1 MESPFFRN
9 HWNYHPQRPRY
20 VPSMMEIPV
29 HRRTVPVV
37 PKVVSIPVRFVESK
51 KSRSDSATKIQKVF
65 RGFLVR
71 KSVKK
76 VVAIEREVN
85 EIQRRLSNEE
95 TVDLIRKDGKERIR
109 FGEMLMSLLFRL
121 DSVEGVDIGIRNFR
135 KALIKKA
142 IALQEKVDSIAAV
155 DEATDFVHET
165 LEAATAK
172 CDSEAADRSSGMN
185 ISGAREIGA
194 EETPDLKDR
203 IPELEDESCTAKMA
217 NSEPVDGGDDDRT
230 EIESVEYADD
240 CNERG
245 NVDEVALTPRYT
257 EKEGAIM
264 EESTACSMESNAD
277 LEGPDADDDIPK
289 PQVSEQGKNSPGK
302 DEVPAE
308 VDNDM
313 MHREVEAA
321 EPQVSEQ
328 GKNSPGKDEV
338 PAEVDNDM
346 MHREVEAA
354 EPQVSEQGKNSP
366 GKDEV
371 PAEFDNDMMH
381 REVEVAEEYA
391 EMSDAESQTDSSNNP
406 PNLDNVVA
414 EYGAVDQREGSGN
427 EEEPVDEEEEYSR
440 VKGGEE
446 DGESRELLEK
456 MMVDNKRMMEMMAQL
471 FEKNEMQSRLLS
483 SLSHRVEQLEKALV
497 LEMLRKK
504 KRRNSTDFS
513 EKCPKTKKSD

>member
-1 MESPFFRN
+1 
-9 HWNYHPQRPRY
+9 
-20 VPSMMEIPV
+20 MMEIPV

-85 EIQRRLSNEE
+85 EIQRRLANEE
-95 TVDLIRKDGKERIR
+95 TVDLIRKDGKERIK

-121 DSVEGVDIGIRNFR
+121 DSVKGVDFGIRNFR
-135 KALIKKA
+135 KAVIKKA

-155 DEATDFVHET
+155 DEATDVVHET

-172 CDSEAADRSSGMN
+172 CDSEAVDRSSGMD
-185 ISGAREIGA
+185 ISGAREIVA
-194 EETPDLKDR
+194 KETQDLKDR

-217 NSEPVDGGDDDRT
+217 NSEPVDGCDDDRT
-230 EIESVEYADD
+230 EIESVEPADD

-257 EKEGAIM
+257 AKEGAII

-277 LEGPDADDDIPK
+277 LEAPDADDDIPK
-289 PQVSEQGKNSPGK
+289 PQVSEQDKNSPGE

-308 VDNDM
+308 VDNDI

-338 PAEVDNDM
+338 PAEVDSDM

-354 EPQVSEQGKNSP
+354 E
-366 GKDEV
+366 
-371 PAEFDNDMMH
+371 
-381 REVEVAEEYA
+381 EYA
-391 EMSDAESQTDSSNNP
+391 EMSEAESQTDSCNNP
-406 PNLDNVVA
+406 PNFDNGVA
-414 EYGAVDQREGSGN
+414 EYGAVDQREDSGN
-427 EEEPVDEEEEYSR
+427 GEEPVEEEEDDSR
-440 VKGGEE
+440 MKGREE
-446 DGESRELLEK
+446 HGESRELLEK
-456 MMVDNKRMMEMMAQL
+456 MMVDNKRMMEMMTQL

-483 SLSHRVEQLEKALV
+483 SLSHRVDQLEKALV
-497 LEMLRKK
+497 YEMLRKK
-504 KRRNSTDFS
+504 KRRNSIDCS
-513 EKCPKTKKSD
+513 EKCPKTKKSGK

>member
-346 MHREVEAA
+346 MHREVE
-354 EPQVSEQGKNSP
+354 
-366 GKDEV
+366 
-371 PAEFDNDMMH
+371 
-381 REVEVAEEYA
+381 VAEEYA

-513 EKCPKTKKSD
+513 EKCPKTKKSGK

>member
-85 EIQRRLSNEE
+85 EIQRRLANEE
-95 TVDLIRKDGKERIR
+95 TVDLIRKDGKERIK

-121 DSVEGVDIGIRNFR
+121 DSVKGVDFGIRNFR
-135 KALIKKA
+135 KAVIKKA

-155 DEATDFVHET
+155 DEATDVVHET

-172 CDSEAADRSSGMN
+172 CDSEAVDRSSGMD
-185 ISGAREIGA
+185 ISGAREIVA
-194 EETPDLKDR
+194 KETQDLKDR

-217 NSEPVDGGDDDRT
+217 NSEPVDGCDDDRT
-230 EIESVEYADD
+230 EIESVEPADD

-257 EKEGAIM
+257 AKEGAII

-277 LEGPDADDDIPK
+277 LEAPDADDDIPK
-289 PQVSEQGKNSPGK
+289 PQVSEQDKNSPGE

-308 VDNDM
+308 VDNDI
-313 MHREVEAA
+313 MHREVEA
-321 EPQVSEQ
+321 
-328 GKNSPGKDEV
+328 
-338 PAEVDNDM
+338 
-346 MHREVEAA
+346 
-354 EPQVSEQGKNSP
+354 
-366 GKDEV
+366 
-371 PAEFDNDMMH
+371 
-381 REVEVAEEYA
+381 AEEYA

-406 PNLDNVVA
+406 PNLDNGVE

-427 EEEPVDEEEEYSR
+427 EEDPIDEEEEEEDSR

-446 DGESRELLEK
+446 HGESRELLEK
-456 MMVDNKRMMEMMAQL
+456 MMVHNKRMMEMMAQL

-504 KRRNSTDFS
+504 KRRNSTDCS
-513 EKCPKTKKSD
+513 QKCPKTKKSD

>member
-1 MESPFFRN
+1 
-9 HWNYHPQRPRY
+9 
-20 VPSMMEIPV
+20 MMEIPV

-37 PKVVSIPVRFVESK
+37 PKVVSIPVRFVESR
-51 KSRSDSATKIQKVF
+51 KSRSDSATKIQTVF

-85 EIQRRLSNEE
+85 EIQRRLANEE

-121 DSVEGVDIGIRNFR
+121 DSVKGVDIGIRNFR
-135 KALIKKA
+135 KAVIKKA

-155 DEATDFVHET
+155 DEATHVVHET
-165 LEAATAK
+165 LDAATAK
-172 CDSEAADRSSGMN
+172 CDSEAVDRSSGMD
-185 ISGAREIGA
+185 ISGAREISA

-217 NSEPVDGGDDDRT
+217 NSEPVDGCDDDRA
-230 EIESVEYADD
+230 EIESVESADD

-245 NVDEVALTPRYT
+245 NVDEVALTPCYI
-257 EKEGAIM
+257 EKEGAII

-277 LEGPDADDDIPK
+277 LEAPVPDDDIPK

-321 EPQVSEQ
+321 
-328 GKNSPGKDEV
+328 G
-338 PAEVDNDM
+338 
-346 MHREVEAA
+346 
-354 EPQVSEQGKNSP
+354 
-366 GKDEV
+366 
-371 PAEFDNDMMH
+371 
-381 REVEVAEEYA
+381 EYA

-406 PNLDNVVA
+406 PNLDNGVA

-427 EEEPVDEEEEYSR
+427 EEEPVDEEEEEDSR

-446 DGESRELLEK
+446 HGESRELLEK

-504 KRRNSTDFS
+504 KRRNSTDCS
-513 EKCPKTKKSD
+513 QKCPKTKKNGK